1 MDPAVIE
8 KHIALY
14 VNDYT
19 LALDERAVQVLLDW
33 SQNQQIARIR
43 ASTLP
48 VFA

>member
-1 MDPAVIE
+1 M
-8 KHIALY
+8 Y

-19 LALDERAVQVLLDW
+19 RALDERAVQVLLDW
-33 SQNQQIARIR
+33 SQHQQIARGW